1 MGSEPTA
8 FDIELGRKLKN
19 ARLALGLTQAAV
31 AQAIGVAAQQ
41 VQKYENGRNR
51 ISASRLTQLG
61 AALNIDFSRTV
72 NPGGARFV
80 SFEFAPDE
88 LRLIESFST
97 LNVSQKALVQSLVD
111 ELSKGSCQSKLIT
124 G

>member
-61 AALNIDFSRTV
+61 TALKIDFGRTV
-72 NPGGARFV
+72 SPDGARFV
-80 SFEFAPDE
+80 SFEFAPEE
-88 LRLIESFST
+88 LRLIETFST
-97 LNVSQKALVQSLVD
+97 LNASQKALVQSLVD
-111 ELSKGSCQSKLIT
+111 ELSKASDAR
-124 G
+124 